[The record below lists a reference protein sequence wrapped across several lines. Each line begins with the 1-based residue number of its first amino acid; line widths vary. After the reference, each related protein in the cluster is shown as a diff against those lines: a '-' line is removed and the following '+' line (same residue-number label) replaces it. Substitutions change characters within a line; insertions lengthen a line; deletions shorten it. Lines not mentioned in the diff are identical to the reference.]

1 MGTILKTFMAV
12 ILMASAGTIPATGEG
27 GGGGITPVGD
37 GKRSGVFNV
46 VDFGA
51 TGDGLTLE
59 TEAIQRAIDSAAA
72 SGGGRVRVPS
82 GRYLTGTLRLKS
94 YVTLQIETGAVLLG
108 STDLDDYPENFPSFR
123 SYTDNYVKQSLI
135 YAEDAHHIA
144 IVGNGTIDGQGEAFS
159 DRSYL
164 VRPYLI
170 RLVSCGNVLLENV
183 NLKDSPMWVTHL
195 LACDFVR
202 VSGISVISQVNQN
215 NDMLDIDCCKDVR
228 VSDCYADTGD
238 DAIVLKS
245 TADRITER
253 VTISNCV
260 LKSNCNA
267 IKMGTESNGGFRN
280 IAISNCSIDSDYPVK
295 GYYGRNRGITGVS
308 LEMVDGGVL
317 ENIAISN
324 LTMKGVE
331 VPIFLRLGNRARPFK
346 ADMEK
351 PGMGRFRNVTIS
363 NIIATGVGKIG
374 CSITGLP
381 GYPIENVTLSNIRIT
396 YPGGGG
402 GTADDAGKQVSE
414 KPDAYP
420 EATMFGV
427 LPAYGFYCRHVTGL
441 RFDNVGLKLESDDY
455 RPAIV
460 CEDVHGLEIEDVRAD
475 RAVAGEGPLFRLCDV
490 TEATV
495 RSCSPPDGTPVFLRL
510 EGEVR
515 RISSVG
521 NDLAGVTEPFDFGA
535 GVSRSVLFGSADRPR
550 E

>member
-1 MGTILKTFMAV
+1 MHIMLKLLMVAVLMTSTGTV
-12 ILMASAGTIPATGEG
+12 SAAEAKGGE
-27 GGGGITPVGD
+27 GITPVGD
-37 GKRSGVFNV
+37 GKRFGIFNV
-46 VDFGA
+46 VDLGA

-59 TEAIQRAIDSAAA
+59 TAAIQRAIDSAAA
-72 SGGGRVRVPS
+72 AGGGTVLVPP
-82 GRYLTGTLRLKS
+82 GKYVTGSLRLKS
-94 YVTLQIETGAVLLG
+94 YVTLQIEAGAVLLG
-108 STDLDDYPENFPSFR
+108 STDLDDYPVNIPAFR

-135 YAEDAHHIA
+135 YAEDAHHVA
-144 IVGNGTIDGQGEAFS
+144 IVGNGTIDGQGAAFT

-170 RLVSCGNVLLENV
+170 RLVSCTNVLLENV
-183 NLKDSPMWVTHL
+183 NLKDSPMWATHL

-215 NDMLDIDCCKDVR
+215 NDMLDIDCCTDVR

-280 IAISNCSIDSDYPVK
+280 VTISNCSIDSDYPVK

-308 LEMVDGGVL
+308 LEMVDGGIL
-317 ENIAISN
+317 ENISISN
-324 LTMKGVE
+324 LTMEGVN

-346 ADMEK
+346 ADMKK
-351 PGMGRFRNVTIS
+351 PGMGMFRNVIIS

-381 GYPIENVTLSNIRIT
+381 GHPIENVTLSNIRIT
-396 YPGGGG
+396 YPGGG
-402 GTADDAGKQVSE
+402 TAADARKPTPE

-420 EATMFGV
+420 EATMFGT

-441 RFDNVGLKLESDDY
+441 RFSHVDLNLEGDDY

-460 CEDVHGLEIEDVRAD
+460 CEDVHGLEIEDVVAD
-475 RAVAGEGPLFRLCDV
+475 RSSIGGEPMLRFRDV
-490 TEATV
+490 TEATI
-495 RSCSPPDGTPVFLRL
+495 RSCTPPDGAPVFLRL
-510 EGEVR
+510 EGEAR

-521 NDLAGVTEPFDFGA
+521 NDFAGVTEPFQIGP
-535 GVSRSVLFGSADRPR
+535 GVSPTVLFRTGDRPP